1 MAKSS
6 FLEILGGYEQPDGS
20 ESQGKRFA
28 AKHITGSVGRNVNQ
42 SRMMRRFS
50 ALCTR
55 IADLLAYTAS
65 RAYGMFLLGF
75 GLLTLLLHFAKDYLN
90 INLKLFQK
98 ILLYMMMCCNF
109 FMYLA
114 ARGQGL

>member
-1 MAKSS
+1 M
-6 FLEILGGYEQPDGS
+6 
-20 ESQGKRFA
+20 
-28 AKHITGSVGRNVNQ
+28 NVNKKSEKQ
-42 SRMMRRFS
+42 LVNEKSE
-50 ALCTR
+50 R
-55 IADLLAYTAS
+55 IMQGVAYWAS
-65 RAYGMFLLGF
+65 FYRCNPQR
-75 GLLTLLLHFAKDYLN
+75 FAKDYLN